1 MTTTLNATT
10 SSGLVAT
17 PDNSGD
23 IALQSNGTTKLTV
36 SSAGVYGQITSAT
49 AQASTSGTAIN
60 FTGIPSWAKR
70 VTVILNQASLNGSSP
85 MQVRIGTSGGVESS
99 GYFGTATTTQST
111 NVGGYSSRLSNGF
124 QTGYEGGAQLNI
136 SGLMTIVLVGSN
148 TWCATWNFGS
158 NNGDSGYIMWGG
170 GSKALS
176 GTLDRVQVI
185 ASNGTDAFDNG
196 TINIFYEG

>member
-1 MTTTLNATT
+1 MSIVLQGSTSGSVTLQEPA
-10 SSGLVAT
+10 VA
-17 PDNSGD
+17 
-23 IALQSNGTTKLTV
+23 GTTVLDLPATSGALFV
-36 SSAGVYGQITSAT
+36 TGQSSAVTSGT
-49 AQASTSGTAIN
+49 AVASTSGTSIN
-60 FTGIPSWAKR
+60 FTGIPSWVKR
-70 VTVILNQASLNGSSP
+70 VTVILNQTSLNGNSP
-85 MQVRIGTSGGVESS
+85 MQVRIGTSSGVESS

-148 TWCATWNFGS
+148 TWCAAWNFGS

-176 GTLDRVQVI
+176 GTLDRIQVI

-196 TINIFYEG
+196 TINIFYE